1 MMGKR
6 AHSVVVKM
14 ETLTISMNPAY
25 AAVMAHRKD
34 NAPDLSQ
41 RVQRLQ
47 KCHFVVLSYVIVHDD
62 NSKI

>member
-14 ETLTISMNPAY
+14 ETLTICMNPAY
-25 AAVMAHRKD
+25 AAVMKD